1 MRAELTLGRSAGRRL
16 TPSIHNVM
24 WKYVDVELSKCRI
37 GTRSTQR
44 TKQKNVVINAI
55 EGISAACKQDLATDC
70 TTRSAFDT
78 SPLALVY
85 PIAVGVTRHRG
96 TALLTCASRVGA
108 LPSLHPT
115 LRPLAQASL
124 ERSPCSA
131 FSSLMSNASWGRPA
145 RSFKTSKSLR
155 PTNVATIPAATS
167 MRATRAPRQAHRRR
181 DIGHRRCSGPG

>member
-96 TALLTCASRVGA
+96 TALLTCASRVA
-108 LPSLHPT
+108 QVPDEFVSLVEPLDLFNEGQLSEPAQ
-115 LRPLAQASL
+115 LRASVPFPG
-124 ERSPCSA
+124 S
-131 FSSLMSNASWGRPA
+131 
-145 RSFKTSKSLR
+145 
-155 PTNVATIPAATS
+155 IP
-167 MRATRAPRQAHRRR
+167 
-181 DIGHRRCSGPG
+181 RCVH